1 MKLIII
7 DYGSGNIKS
16 VFNSIKFV
24 LDNNDIKCDIK
35 VSNLTS
41 DINFCNFIVLPGVGA
56 FGSAMNLL
64 KKYRLIEP
72 IKNHVKQNKPL
83 LGICLGM
90 QLLLTKS
97 FEFGEFYGLDLI
109 EGTVEKIT
117 NQTTRK
123 IKIPHIGWSEI
134 HFEKGSQ
141 LFNKFDK
148 KSFYFIHSYIAKTK
162 NKEKIIAYT
171 EFEDLKLPAIIKK
184 KNVYGFQ
191 FHPEKS
197 HIIGLE
203 LIKDFFART

>member
-1 MKLIII
+1 MNNIVII
-7 DYGSGNIKS
+7 DYDCGNILSLKRALNTMNL
-16 VFNSIKFV
+16 NSK
-24 LDNNDIKCDIK
+24 L
-35 VSNLTS
+35 SR
-41 DINFCNFIVLPGVGA
+41 DINEISNATHLILPGVGA

-184 KNVYGFQ
+184 KNCLWISI
-191 FHPEKS
+191 PS
-197 HIIGLE
+197 
-203 LIKDFFART
+203 

>member
-1 MKLIII
+1 MSNIVII
-7 DYGSGNIKS
+7 DYDCGNILSLKRALNKINL
-16 VFNSIKFV
+16 NSKLSREI
-24 LDNNDIKCDIK
+24 NEI
-35 VSNLTS
+35 SNATHL
-41 DINFCNFIVLPGVGA
+41 ILPGVGA
-56 FGSAMNLL
+56 FGSAMTLL

-97 FEFGEFYGLDLI
+97 FEFGEFFGLDLI

-117 NQTTRK
+117 NQTTKK
-123 IKIPHIGWSEI
+123 IKTPHIGWSEI
-134 HFEKGSQ
+134 HFKNENQ
-141 LFNKFDK
+141 LFSKFDK
-148 KSFYFIHSYIAKTK
+148 KSFYFIHSYISKTK
-162 NKEKIIAYT
+162 NKEETIAYT

-184 KNVYGFQ
+184 KNICGFQ

-203 LIKDFFART
+203 LIKDFFKTK